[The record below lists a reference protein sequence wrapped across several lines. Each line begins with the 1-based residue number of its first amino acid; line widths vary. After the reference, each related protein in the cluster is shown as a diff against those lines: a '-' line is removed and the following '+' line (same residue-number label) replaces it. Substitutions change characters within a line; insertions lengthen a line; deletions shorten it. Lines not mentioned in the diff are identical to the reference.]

1 MDLFENPFHILGAT
15 QHDNQQ
21 RIMELAEEKSLFS
34 DPEEIMAARGV
45 LINPRNRISTEI
57 AWLPGVKPE
66 QIESVLKQLDSPHQS
81 LLNIIGLSPIASANV
96 FTAAFSRLSNI
107 ASTNLVEWIL
117 AIAHAYEGI
126 DAAEVLRT
134 LNEERNISGFPQ
146 ITDLSVITAE
156 IQNRRHHYSKKLS
169 SVINNLSITE
179 RARLLTLILET
190 VMGNNNNP
198 CPILIDDLIRQYEIE
213 VGDDLKKKQKIIEA
227 QDDKLRV
234 IVDTR
239 SPDATLQP
247 IVNQLIRTLKDWDAI
262 AQPIQLSKMNRGE
275 RHDASFEVAWKIQK
289 LAVDLFNDYLKYN
302 IALQFLNILLE
313 VFAEVP
319 EIVER
324 ITKDKKDLIKHEH
337 EVKGI
342 ELFEE
347 INTQAEKLKETTD
360 AKRPDTTLAPM
371 VTQLIKTLKSW
382 DSSTQP
388 PDANEMVAYTVRSVA
403 LHLWNEHQKLDF
415 AIMIT
420 NNLIEV
426 FSAVPEIAK
435 YLAEDKKVL
444 DEHARTAQGIKKF
457 EEINTLV
464 KEIKEAADTNKTD
477 NTLTPMV
484 TQLIQT
490 VKTWETSGQPIE
502 ANQSVAYTVRGIAIY
517 LWNEHQKLD
526 FAKQITTALIAQFRN
541 VRGMDEVN
549 SKLNEDIV
557 TLNGIKEQQ
566 KIQRKQVYTTQ
577 PTSGKGSWWI
587 WIILIIIGIV
597 VYAVLQEDFSED
609 EVKYP
614 VPQREFS
621 ENEVIHTDPQEEI
634 PSFNELPMPLP
645 LNGDEET
652 FHNQAEVAPLQIK
665 TPVNSVEHHHF
676 IKIVPAYAENTV
688 KTIFIRSGNT
698 INTKMPLGSYK
709 IKYATGKTWYGT
721 EHLFGPETI
730 YSEADKT
737 FIFARKE
744 NGYSGFT
751 IELILQ
757 QFGNLRTQRIP
768 KSDW

>member
-34 DPEEIMAARGV
+34 DPAEITAARGI
-45 LINPRNRISTEI
+45 LINPRKRISAEI
-57 AWLPGVKPE
+57 AWLPGVNPE
-66 QIESVLKQLDSPHQS
+66 QIKSVSKELDSPHQN
-81 LLNIIGLSPIASANV
+81 LLNIIGLSPIASANF
-96 FTAAFSRLSNI
+96 FTSAFSRLSDI

-156 IQNRRHHYSKKLS
+156 IENRRHHYSKKLS
-169 SVINNLSITE
+169 SVINNLSVTE

-190 VMGNNNNP
+190 VMGNNNNR
-198 CPILIDDLIRQYEIE
+198 CPILIDDLIQSYELE
-213 VGDDLKKKQKIIEA
+213 VGDDLEKKQKIIEA

-234 IVDTR
+234 IVDAK

-262 AQPIQLSKMNRGE
+262 AQPIQLSKMSRGE

-388 PDANEMVAYTVRSVA
+388 SEANEMVVYTVRSVA

-420 NNLIEV
+420 NNLIDV
-426 FSAVPEIAK
+426 FSSVPEIAK
-435 YLAEDKKVL
+435 RLAEDKIVL
-444 DEHARTAQGIKKF
+444 EIKSQIEK
-457 EEINTLV
+457 
-464 KEIKEAADTNKTD
+464 IKEAADTNYSNYSLD
-477 NTLTPMV
+477 P
-484 TQLIQT
+484 LIS
-490 VKTWETSGQPIE
+490 KLID
-502 ANQSVAYTVRGIAIY
+502 TVRSLKPNTQSTKLNEVIAY
-517 LWNEHQKLD
+517 DVRDLALHLWNEHQKLD
-526 FAKQITTALIAQFRN
+526 FSMQITLSLFCLFMD
-541 VRGMDEVN
+541 VKGMETVIN
-549 SKLNEDIV
+549 LLNEDYEALKRIAQERG
-557 TLNGIKEQQ
+557 T
-566 KIQRKQVYTTQ
+566 
-577 PTSGKGSWWI
+577 GKGC
-587 WIILIIIGIV
+587 L
-597 VYAVLQEDFSED
+597 
-609 EVKYP
+609 
-614 VPQREFS
+614 
-621 ENEVIHTDPQEEI
+621 
-634 PSFNELPMPLP
+634 
-645 LNGDEET
+645 
-652 FHNQAEVAPLQIK
+652 LQI
-665 TPVNSVEHHHF
+665 V
-676 IKIVPAYAENTV
+676 I
-688 KTIFIRSGNT
+688 
-698 INTKMPLGSYK
+698 LGFLS
-709 IKYATGKTWYGT
+709 ILVA
-721 EHLFGPETI
+721 
-730 YSEADKT
+730 
-737 FIFARKE
+737 
-744 NGYSGFT
+744 
-751 IELILQ
+751 ILQ
-757 QFGNLRTQRIP
+757 GC
-768 KSDW
+768 